1 MSEPT
6 LGDIVSLIQSLERKM
21 DQRFDQLEQAVH
33 ELKDDIKV
41 HREEIDFLNDQM
53 HAQNKKI
60 WQTQKLYREL
70 YKEVKSLKTSGS

>member
-6 LGDIVSLIQSLERKM
+6 LHDVITLIRDLGQRIDQIEKKM

-41 HREEIDFLNDQM
+41 HRG
-53 HAQNKKI
+53 
-60 WQTQKLYREL
+60 Y
-70 YKEVKSLKTSGS
+70 

>member
-53 HAQNKKI
+53 HAQK
-60 WQTQKLYREL
+60 QKNMANT
-70 YKEVKSLKTSGS
+70 KTVQGTLQRS